1 MQGESLA
8 SAYSEV
14 AEELAAR
21 AQEIVEIQE
30 QRTRDQAQLVALKS
44 NLADALMQLEDL
56 QAKQKV
62 RSRNLKNTITASVTM
77 VAAITVDC
85 QTSLPSQHPS
95 PS

>member
-8 SAYSEV
+8 SAYSQV
-14 AEELAAR
+14 TEELAER

-62 RSRNLKNTITASVTM
+62 AFP
-77 VAAITVDC
+77 DEE
-85 QTSLPSQHPS
+85 
-95 PS
+95 